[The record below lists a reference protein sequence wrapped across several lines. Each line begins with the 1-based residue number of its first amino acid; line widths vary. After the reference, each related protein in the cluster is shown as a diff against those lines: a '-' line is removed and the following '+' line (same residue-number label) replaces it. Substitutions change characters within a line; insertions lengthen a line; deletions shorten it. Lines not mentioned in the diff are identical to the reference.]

1 MSFDILIPEYPVNP
15 VKRISLN
22 DLNCYEKTGS
32 PERMIPAGFDP
43 EKEFIM
49 IETCGRQIAT
59 WSKTMVVTTFCA
71 LIFFQMCDVSQALSE
86 KGKPALYLVSVGVGD
101 ADLITVRAIN
111 TIKKSDVIVCREKT
125 KERFAEYLKGKEFLD
140 ISLSGWRTY
149 GKDCSMIKEKEKQV
163 TCEENRK
170 KRAKLI
176 FGIRSAIAAGKTVA
190 VLGSGDLLIYGGP
203 YRWYLEEF
211 ADLNPRIIPGVSC
224 FNAANAALRKDVA
237 LGKETHSVVLTTIRE
252 IEKLS
257 KHHPTMV
264 IFTMHTKFKDLVE
277 KLQNLY
283 PLQTPI
289 AVVIY
294 AGYKEKERLIKGRL
308 NTILEL
314 VGDAKFPFEHLVY
327 VGDFLDQK
335 RKKKR

>member
-1 MSFDILIPEYPVNP
+1 MSKIYRNEVWARLRVL
-15 VKRISLN
+15 V
-22 DLNCYEKTGS
+22 
-32 PERMIPAGFDP
+32 
-43 EKEFIM
+43 IM
-49 IETCGRQIAT
+49 ISIG
-59 WSKTMVVTTFCA
+59 
-71 LIFFQMCDVSQALSE
+71 LFFLQAGAASHAFAE
-86 KGKPALYLVSVGVGD
+86 KGKSALYLVSAGVGD

-149 GKDCSMIKEKEKQV
+149 GKDCSMIKEKEKRV

-176 FGIRSAIAAGKTVA
+176 SGIRSAIAAGKTVA

-203 YRWYLEEF
+203 YRWYLKEF
-211 ADLNPRIIPGVSC
+211 ADVNPLIIPGVSC

-237 LGKETHSVVLTTIRE
+237 SGKETRAVVLTTVRE

-264 IFTMHTKFKDLVE
+264 IFTMHTKFKELVE

-294 AGYKEKERLIKGRL
+294 AGYKEKEMVIKGRL

-314 VGDAKFPFEHLVY
+314 VGDEKFPFEHLVY

-335 RKKKR
+335 RKKER

>member
-1 MSFDILIPEYPVNP
+1 MS
-15 VKRISLN
+15 
-22 DLNCYEKTGS
+22 KTY
-32 PERMIPAGFDP
+32 R
-43 EKEFIM
+43 KETQTRLRVLVIM
-49 IETCGRQIAT
+49 ICLGLFFLQAD
-59 WSKTMVVTTFCA
+59 VVCHA
-71 LIFFQMCDVSQALSE
+71 SGE
-86 KGKPALYLVSVGVGD
+86 KGEPALYLVSVGVGD

-125 KERFAEYLKGKEFLD
+125 RERFAEYLKEKEFLD

-149 GKDCSMIKEKEKQV
+149 GRDCSKIKDEEKRRRCK
-163 TCEENRK
+163 ENRK
-170 KRAKLI
+170 KRTELI
-176 FGIRSAIAAGKTVA
+176 SEIRSAITAGKRVA

-203 YRWYLEEF
+203 YRWYLQEF
-211 ADLNPRIIPGVSC
+211 ADINSRVIPGVSC

-237 LGKETHSVVLTTIRE
+237 SGKETHAVVLTTVRE
-252 IEKLS
+252 IEKVS

-277 KLQNLY
+277 KLKNFY

-289 AVVIY
+289 AIVVY
-294 AGYKEKERLIKGRL
+294 AGYKDKERVIRGRL

-314 VGDAKFPFEHLVY
+314 VGDERFPFEHLVY

-335 RKKKR
+335 RKKER

>member
-1 MSFDILIPEYPVNP
+1 MS
-15 VKRISLN
+15 
-22 DLNCYEKTGS
+22 KTY
-32 PERMIPAGFDP
+32 R
-43 EKEFIM
+43 KETQTRLRVLVIM
-49 IETCGRQIAT
+49 ICLGLFFLQAD
-59 WSKTMVVTTFCA
+59 VVSHA
-71 LIFFQMCDVSQALSE
+71 SGE
-86 KGKPALYLVSVGVGD
+86 KGEPALYLVSVGVGD

-125 KERFAEYLKGKEFLD
+125 RERFAEYLKEKEFLD

-149 GKDCSMIKEKEKQV
+149 GRDCSKIKDEEKRRRCK
-163 TCEENRK
+163 ENRK
-170 KRAKLI
+170 KRTELI
-176 FGIRSAIAAGKTVA
+176 SEIRSAITAGKRVA

-203 YRWYLEEF
+203 YRWYLQEF
-211 ADLNPRIIPGVSC
+211 ADINSRVIPGVSC

-237 LGKETHSVVLTTIRE
+237 SGKETHAVVLTTVRE
-252 IEKLS
+252 IEKVS

-277 KLQNLY
+277 KLKNFY

-289 AVVIY
+289 AVVVY
-294 AGYKEKERLIKGRL
+294 AGYKDKERVIRGRL

-314 VGDAKFPFEHLVY
+314 VGDERFPFEHLVY

-335 RKKKR
+335 RKKER

>member
-1 MSFDILIPEYPVNP
+1 
-15 VKRISLN
+15 
-22 DLNCYEKTGS
+22 
-32 PERMIPAGFDP
+32 MICLGLFFLQAD
-43 EKEFIM
+43 
-49 IETCGRQIAT
+49 
-59 WSKTMVVTTFCA
+59 VVSHA
-71 LIFFQMCDVSQALSE
+71 SGE
-86 KGKPALYLVSVGVGD
+86 KGEPALYLVSVGVGD

-125 KERFAEYLKGKEFLD
+125 RERFAEYLKEKEFLD

-149 GKDCSMIKEKEKQV
+149 GRDCSKIKDEEKRRRCK
-163 TCEENRK
+163 ENRK
-170 KRAKLI
+170 KRTELI
-176 FGIRSAIAAGKTVA
+176 SEIRSAITAGKRVA

-203 YRWYLEEF
+203 YRWYLQEF
-211 ADLNPRIIPGVSC
+211 ADINSRVIPGVSC

-237 LGKETHSVVLTTIRE
+237 SGKETHAVVLTTVRE
-252 IEKLS
+252 IEKVS

-277 KLQNLY
+277 KLKNFY

-289 AVVIY
+289 AVVVY
-294 AGYKEKERLIKGRL
+294 AGYKDKERVIRGRL

-314 VGDAKFPFEHLVY
+314 VGDERFPFEHLVY

-335 RKKKR
+335 RKKER

>member
-1 MSFDILIPEYPVNP
+1 MS
-15 VKRISLN
+15 
-22 DLNCYEKTGS
+22 KTY
-32 PERMIPAGFDP
+32 R
-43 EKEFIM
+43 KETQTRLRVLVIM
-49 IETCGRQIAT
+49 ICLGLFFLQAD
-59 WSKTMVVTTFCA
+59 VVSHA
-71 LIFFQMCDVSQALSE
+71 SGE
-86 KGKPALYLVSVGVGD
+86 KGEPALYLVSVGVGD

-125 KERFAEYLKGKEFLD
+125 RERFAEYLKEKEFLD

-149 GKDCSMIKEKEKQV
+149 GRDCSRIEDKEKRI
-163 TCEENRK
+163 TCEQNRE
-170 KRAKLI
+170 KREKLI
-176 FGIRSAIAAGKTVA
+176 SGIRSAIAAGKTIA

-237 LGKETHSVVLTTIRE
+237 LGKESHSVVLTTIRE

-277 KLQNLY
+277 KLQKLY

-289 AVVIY
+289 AVVVY
-294 AGYKEKERLIKGRL
+294 AGYKEKERVIKGRL

-314 VGDAKFPFEHLVY
+314 VGDEKFPFEHLVY

-335 RKKKR
+335 RRKDR

>member
-1 MSFDILIPEYPVNP
+1 L
-15 VKRISLN
+15 SLFFLQA
-22 DLNCYEKTGS
+22 D
-32 PERMIPAGFDP
+32 
-43 EKEFIM
+43 
-49 IETCGRQIAT
+49 
-59 WSKTMVVTTFCA
+59 VVSHA
-71 LIFFQMCDVSQALSE
+71 SGE

-101 ADLITVRAIN
+101 PDLITVRAIN

-125 KERFAEYLKGKEFLD
+125 KKRFAEYLKEKEFLD

-149 GKDCSMIKEKEKQV
+149 GRDCSRIEDKEKRI
-163 TCEENRK
+163 TCEQNSE

-237 LGKETHSVVLTTIRE
+237 LGKETHAVVLTTVRE

-289 AVVIY
+289 AVVVY
-294 AGYKEKERLIKGRL
+294 AGYKEKERVIKGRL

-314 VGDAKFPFEHLVY
+314 VGDEKFPFEHLVY

-335 RKKKR
+335 RKKER

>member
-1 MSFDILIPEYPVNP
+1 
-15 VKRISLN
+15 
-22 DLNCYEKTGS
+22 
-32 PERMIPAGFDP
+32 
-43 EKEFIM
+43 M
-49 IETCGRQIAT
+49 IETCGRQIET
-59 WSKTMVVTTFCA
+59 WSKILVFTTFFA
-71 LIFFQMCDVSQALSE
+71 LIFFQMCGVSHALNE
-86 KGKPALYLVSVGVGD
+86 KEKPALYLVSAGVGD

-149 GKDCSMIKEKEKQV
+149 GKDCSGIKDKEKRI
-163 TCEENRK
+163 TCEQNRE
-170 KRAKLI
+170 KRVKLI
-176 FGIRSAIAAGKTVA
+176 SGIRSAIAAGKTVA

-203 YRWYLEEF
+203 YRWYLKEF
-211 ADLNPRIIPGVSC
+211 ADVNPLVIPGVSC

-237 LGKETHSVVLTTIRE
+237 SGKETRAVVLTTIRA

-294 AGYKEKERLIKGRL
+294 AGYKDKERVIRGRL

-314 VGDAKFPFEHLVY
+314 VGDEKFPFEHLVY

-335 RKKKR
+335 RKKER

>member
-1 MSFDILIPEYPVNP
+1 MSKIYRRETQT
-15 VKRISLN
+15 RLN
-22 DLNCYEKTGS
+22 VLV
-32 PERMIPAGFDP
+32 
-43 EKEFIM
+43 IM
-49 IETCGRQIAT
+49 ICLG
-59 WSKTMVVTTFCA
+59 
-71 LIFFQMCDVSQALSE
+71 LFFLQADAVSHASDE
-86 KGKPALYLVSVGVGD
+86 KGKSALYLVSIGVGD

-111 TIKKSDVIVCREKT
+111 TIKKSDVIVCRENT

-149 GKDCSMIKEKEKQV
+149 RRDCSRIKDKEKRI
-163 TCEENRK
+163 TCEQNSE

-176 FGIRSAIAAGKTVA
+176 SGIRSAIAAGKTVA

-203 YRWYLEEF
+203 YRWYLQEF
-211 ADLNPRIIPGVSC
+211 ADVNPRVIPGVSC

-237 LGKETHSVVLTTIRE
+237 SGKETHAVVLTTVRE

-277 KLQNLY
+277 KLQNFY
-283 PLQTPI
+283 PPQSPI
-289 AVVIY
+289 AVVVY
-294 AGYKEKERLIKGRL
+294 AGYKEKERVIKGRL

-314 VGDAKFPFEHLVY
+314 VGDEKFPFEHLVY
-327 VGDFLDQK
+327 VGDFLAQ
-335 RKKKR
+335 RMKKDR

>member
-1 MSFDILIPEYPVNP
+1 
-15 VKRISLN
+15 
-22 DLNCYEKTGS
+22 
-32 PERMIPAGFDP
+32 
-43 EKEFIM
+43 M
-49 IETCGRQIAT
+49 IETCGRRIET
-59 WSKTMVVTTFCA
+59 WSKTLVFTTFFA
-71 LIFFQMCDVSQALSE
+71 LIFFQMCGVSHALNE
-86 KGKPALYLVSVGVGD
+86 KGKPALYLVSIGVGD

-111 TIKKSDVIVCREKT
+111 TIRKSDVIVCREKT

-149 GKDCSMIKEKEKQV
+149 GRDCSRIKDKEKRGRCK
-163 TCEENRK
+163 ENRK
-170 KRAKLI
+170 KRVKLI
-176 FGIRSAIAAGKTVA
+176 SGIRSAIVAGKTVA

-203 YRWYLEEF
+203 YRWYLQEF
-211 ADLNPRIIPGVSC
+211 ADVNPRVIPGVSC

-237 LGKETHSVVLTTIRE
+237 SGKETHAVVLTTVRE

-277 KLQNLY
+277 KLKNLY

-289 AVVIY
+289 AVVVY
-294 AGYKEKERLIKGRL
+294 AGYKEKERVVKGRL

-314 VGDAKFPFEHLVY
+314 VGDEKFPFEHLVY
-327 VGDFLDQK
+327 VGDFLAQ
-335 RKKKR
+335 RMKKDR

>member
-1 MSFDILIPEYPVNP
+1 
-15 VKRISLN
+15 
-22 DLNCYEKTGS
+22 
-32 PERMIPAGFDP
+32 
-43 EKEFIM
+43 M
-49 IETCGRQIAT
+49 IETCRRRIET
-59 WSKTMVVTTFCA
+59 WSKSLVFMTFFA
-71 LIFFQMCDVSQALSE
+71 LIFFQMCGVSYALNE
-86 KGKPALYLVSVGVGD
+86 KGKSALYLVSVGVGD
-101 ADLITVRAIN
+101 PDLITVRAIN

-125 KERFAEYLKGKEFLD
+125 RERFAEYLKGKEFLD

-149 GKDCSMIKEKEKQV
+149 GRDCFRIKDKEKRIA
-163 TCEENRK
+163 CEQNRK

-176 FGIRSAIAAGKTVA
+176 YGIHSAIATGKTVA

-203 YRWYLEEF
+203 YRWYLKEF
-211 ADLNPRIIPGVSC
+211 ADVNPQIIPGVSC
-224 FNAANAALRKDVA
+224 FNAANAVLRKDVA
-237 LGKETHSVVLTTIRE
+237 SGKETRAVVLTTIRE

-283 PLQTPI
+283 PLQTPT

-314 VGDAKFPFEHLVY
+314 VGDEKFPFEHLVY

-335 RKKKR
+335 RKKER

>member
-1 MSFDILIPEYPVNP
+1 MS
-15 VKRISLN
+15 
-22 DLNCYEKTGS
+22 KTY
-32 PERMIPAGFDP
+32 R
-43 EKEFIM
+43 KETQTLLRVMVIM
-49 IETCGRQIAT
+49 IFLG
-59 WSKTMVVTTFCA
+59 
-71 LIFFQMCDVSQALSE
+71 LFFLQAGAVSHASGE
-86 KGKPALYLVSVGVGD
+86 KGESALYLVSVGVGD

-149 GKDCSMIKEKEKQV
+149 GRDCSRIEDKEKRI
-163 TCEENRK
+163 TCEQNRE
-170 KRAKLI
+170 KREKLI
-176 FGIRSAIAAGKTVA
+176 SGIRSAIAAGKTIA

-237 LGKETHSVVLTTIRE
+237 LGKESHSVVLTTIRE

-277 KLQNLY
+277 KLQKLY

-289 AVVIY
+289 AVVVY
-294 AGYKEKERLIKGRL
+294 AGYKEKERVIKGRL

-314 VGDAKFPFEHLVY
+314 VGDEKFPFEHLVY

-335 RKKKR
+335 RKKER

>member
-1 MSFDILIPEYPVNP
+1 
-15 VKRISLN
+15 
-22 DLNCYEKTGS
+22 
-32 PERMIPAGFDP
+32 MICLGLFFLQAGAASHAF
-43 EKEFIM
+43 
-49 IETCGRQIAT
+49 A
-59 WSKTMVVTTFCA
+59 
-71 LIFFQMCDVSQALSE
+71 E
-86 KGKPALYLVSVGVGD
+86 KGKSALYLVSMGVGD

-149 GKDCSMIKEKEKQV
+149 GRDCSGIKDKEKRV

-170 KRAKLI
+170 KRVKLI
-176 FGIRSAIAAGKTVA
+176 SGIRSAIAAGKTVA

-203 YRWYLEEF
+203 YRWYLKEF
-211 ADLNPRIIPGVSC
+211 ADVNPRVIPGVSC

-237 LGKETHSVVLTTIRE
+237 SGKETRAVVLTTVRE

-277 KLQNLY
+277 KLKNLY

-289 AVVIY
+289 AVVVY
-294 AGYKEKERLIKGRL
+294 AGYKEKERVIKGRL

-314 VGDAKFPFEHLVY
+314 VGDEKFPFEHLVY
-327 VGDFLDQK
+327 VGDFLAQ
-335 RKKKR
+335 RMKKDR

>member
-1 MSFDILIPEYPVNP
+1 MS
-15 VKRISLN
+15 
-22 DLNCYEKTGS
+22 KTY
-32 PERMIPAGFDP
+32 R
-43 EKEFIM
+43 KETQTRLRVLVIM
-49 IETCGRQIAT
+49 ICLGLFFLQAD
-59 WSKTMVVTTFCA
+59 VVSHA
-71 LIFFQMCDVSQALSE
+71 SGE
-86 KGKPALYLVSVGVGD
+86 KGEPALYLVSVGVGD

-149 GKDCSMIKEKEKQV
+149 GRDCSRIEDKEKRI
-163 TCEENRK
+163 TCEQNSE

-237 LGKETHSVVLTTIRE
+237 LGKETHAVVLTTVRE

-289 AVVIY
+289 AVVVY
-294 AGYKEKERLIKGRL
+294 AGYKEKERVIKGRL

-314 VGDAKFPFEHLVY
+314 VGDEKFPFEHLVY

-335 RKKKR
+335 RKKER